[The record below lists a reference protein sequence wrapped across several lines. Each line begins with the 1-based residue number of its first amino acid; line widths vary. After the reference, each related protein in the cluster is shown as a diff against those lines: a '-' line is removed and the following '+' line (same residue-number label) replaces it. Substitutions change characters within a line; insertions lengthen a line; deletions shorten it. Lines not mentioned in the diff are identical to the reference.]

1 MTHLTLVRHGTT
13 EWMEQG
19 RLHGISD
26 SPLSERGRQEAQLA
40 AARLAGQPFDA
51 FYTSPL
57 GRARQTA
64 EIIGRAVG
72 LDPIPLEGLRE
83 LNFGWLEGGY
93 IFRRGEGGRLWR
105 LLRGAWVEVVLNLT
119 GEPRLHFARRIRAAV
134 DWIIAQHPQG
144 RVLVVTHTAVHSLLL
159 ALLLDANPAAWGRYD
174 GWAPCGITEIEVA
187 PSGTARLISLN
198 QHDHLISLRSEK

>member
-1 MTHLTLVRHGTT
+1 MTRLTLVRHGTT

-19 RLHGISD
+19 RLHGVSD

-40 AARLAGQPFDA
+40 AARLAGQSFDA

-72 LDPIPLEGLRE
+72 LEPIPLEGLHE

-93 IFRRGEGGRLWR
+93 IFRRGESKGLRR
-105 LLRGAWVEVVLNLT
+105 LLRSAWVEWMVNLT
-119 GEPRLHFARRIRAAV
+119 GEPRLRFARRIRAAV
-134 DWIIAQHPQG
+134 DWIVAQHPQG
-144 RVLVVTHTAVHSLLL
+144 RVLVVTHTAVHGLLL
-159 ALLLDANPAAWGRYD
+159 ALLLDGNPAAWGRYD

-187 PSGTARLISLN
+187 PSGKARLISLN
-198 QHDHLISLRSEK
+198 EQDHLIPLRSEK